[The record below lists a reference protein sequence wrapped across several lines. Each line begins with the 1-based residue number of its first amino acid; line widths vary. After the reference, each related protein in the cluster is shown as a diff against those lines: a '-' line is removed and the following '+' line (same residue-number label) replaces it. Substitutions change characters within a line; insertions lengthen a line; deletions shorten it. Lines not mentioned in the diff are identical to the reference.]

1 MDNTMANPTGARSKQ
16 VSTRR
21 IRFIFMLA
29 ACLFATALVPDA
41 RADRLRDLCDVVGV
55 RDNQLIGYGV
65 VTGLNGTGD
74 DVSAPFATQSLVAL
88 LRRMGVQVDSAQFRL
103 RNVAAVVVTA
113 TIPPFAKPGAKLDVT
128 VSSMGNAR
136 SLQGGVL
143 LQTRLVGADQRV
155 YAMAQGPLVL
165 GGFGS
170 RGKSGSSVQKN
181 STATARVPGGALVE
195 REIPMQMTSRGT
207 VVLAIRRPDFLTAYR
222 LASAINRKLG
232 SSSAKAVDGGT
243 IQVRPPAEL
252 RGETVGLIASLLDI
266 EVEPAQ
272 SARIIVN
279 ERTGTI
285 VAGGDVRIS
294 PVAISH
300 AGLTIVVREE
310 TEVSQPNPLGG
321 GDTQVTPKSD
331 VTVTEEEPTMTF
343 VDGAASLSDVTQA
356 LTALGVGPRDL
367 ASILQAM
374 HSAGALRAPVEVQ

>member
-1 MDNTMANPTGARSKQ
+1 MRSIL
-16 VSTRR
+16 SEGRR
-21 IRFIFMLA
+21 GPLA
-29 ACLFATALVPDA
+29 AIRSILALIVVVGTVCTAPDA

-74 DVSAPFATQSLVAL
+74 DVSAPFATQSLLAL

-113 TIPPFAKPGAKLDVT
+113 TIPPFAKPGAKIDVT

-136 SLQGGVL
+136 SIQGGIL

-155 YAMAQGPLVL
+155 YAIAQGPLVV
-165 GGFGS
+165 GGFGAKG
-170 RGKSGSSVQKN
+170 RSGSSTQRN
-181 STATARVPGGALVE
+181 STTTARIPGGALVE
-195 REIPMQMTSRGT
+195 REIAMRMSHRGAVT
-207 VVLAIRRPDFLTAYR
+207 LSMRKPDFLTAHR
-222 LASAINRKLG
+222 LVSAINARLG
-232 SSSAKAVDGGT
+232 AGHARAVDGGT
-243 IQVRPPAEL
+243 IQVLAPAAMRNRPVE
-252 RGETVGLIASLLDI
+252 LIASILDV

-285 VAGGDVRIS
+285 VAGGDIRIS

-300 AGLTIVVREE
+300 AGLTIVVKEQPK
-310 TEVSQPNPLGG
+310 VSQPNPFGEG
-321 GDTQVTPKSD
+321 TTK
-331 VTVTEEEPTMTF
+331 TVPDSEVKVQEDAPEETMTY
-343 VDGAASLSDVTQA
+343 VDGAATLSDVTQA
-356 LTALGVGPRDL
+356 LAALGVGPRDL

-374 HSAGALRAPVEVQ
+374 HAAGALRAPVEVQ